1 MYSDNNNIKTEI
13 MTTLNEILNSDFLN
27 EMIINDDKQLEKDGW
42 SYDEVRQFAKS
53 LNKNVK

>member
-1 MYSDNNNIKTEI
+1 